1 MRPKAK
7 IKSLVGTL
15 VKELGGRFGMLGVSL
30 MANSTALLYKPEITG
45 SVSYLR

>member
-15 VKELGGRFGMLGVSL
+15 REELGGRFGMLGVSS
-30 MANSTALLYKPEITG
+30 MANSAALLYKPEITG
-45 SVSYLR
+45 SMSHLR